1 MTENDTTEC
10 HMIFENVLYDVKGL
24 AVTVSGVLIQVCDD
38 GKRQKRVK
46 HILFIYLFLVG
57 VC

>member
-1 MTENDTTEC
+1 MTEYDTTER
-10 HMIFENVLYDVKGL
+10 HMIFENVLYDVKSL

-57 VC
+57 LC